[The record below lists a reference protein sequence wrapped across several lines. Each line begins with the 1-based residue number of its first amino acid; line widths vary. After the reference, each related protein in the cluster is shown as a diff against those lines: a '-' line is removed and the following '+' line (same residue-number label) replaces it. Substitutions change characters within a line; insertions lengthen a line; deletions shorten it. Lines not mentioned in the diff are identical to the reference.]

1 MKNKLLLFL
10 ALLIHVCVFSQSPKE
25 IIDSLK
31 TELTK
36 NPSDSIKV
44 KSFSDLCWF
53 YRTVSMDSAFFYG
66 NKALELSKNTKNEN
80 GIAQAYND
88 IGILHYTLAEYN
100 EAMGNY
106 RNSLNIRKRI
116 KDTLGQASLYNKMG
130 LCFQNTFKL
139 DSAIYYNTRALE
151 IYEQQNKLKNASA
164 LKGNIANIYRGLKQY
179 DKALKTHLEILETAK
194 TIEDYPM
201 MTRSYNNIANAYLH
215 LQDTLNSKRYFKQ
228 GIEVAKTHNLY
239 NELGALYNNYGSL
252 LASTGQMQDGIDN
265 ILKSLSIRK
274 KITDNQGIASSSL
287 NLGDLYLRM
296 GEYKTAKGYLD
307 EGIKLAEQYNAN
319 ELRVNG
325 YSNLSYY
332 FAFNKNIDSV
342 QYYQRKYKLVEDS
355 LFNNRITREV
365 AEVQEKYNANERE
378 NQILLQRAELAEK
391 ERDIS
396 YKNNFILGLVAL
408 AVVISLFGFLVYNQ
422 QKLKHNQLKKETELK
437 EALIKIETQNKL
449 QDQRLRISRD
459 LHDNIGAQLTFII
472 SSLDNLK
479 YGFKLPDNLS
489 EKLKHI
495 SEFTSST
502 IYELRD
508 TIWAM
513 NKTEISFE
521 DLQARISNFIEK
533 ANKSSHAV
541 TFNFNVDKELKNH
554 KMFTSVQ
561 GMNIYRIIQEA
572 INNAL
577 KYANATQIDV
587 DFSSKNT
594 VYELKITDN
603 GIGFDLN
610 NIEFGNG
617 INNMKKRAHELEA
630 EFEITSQLNNGTT
643 IRVYKTRN
651 T

>member
-10 ALLIHVCVFSQSPKE
+10 ALLIHVCVFSQSPME

-31 TELTK
+31 TELSK

-44 KSFSDLCWF
+44 KSYSDLCWF

-66 NKALELSKNTKNEN
+66 NKALELSKSTINEN

-151 IYEQQNKLKNASA
+151 IYEQQNNLKNASA

-194 TIEDYPM
+194 TIEDYPL

-479 YGFKLPDNLS
+479 YGFKLPDNLND
-489 EKLKHI
+489 KLKYI

-513 NKTEISFE
+513 NKSEISFE
-521 DLQARISNFIEK
+521 DLQSRISNFIEK

-594 VYELKITDN
+594 VYELIITDN

-630 EFEITSQLNNGTT
+630 EFEITSQLNKGTT